1 MNHNEKP
8 DILSRIRS
16 MKLRKEFTVL
26 LAFFVMI
33 STSYVMIHPGEA
45 LNNSTARSFMFFNE
59 EEGMEETAAPT
70 EVPDINAMLDAD
82 RDSGVVEEVPA
93 EEVQSE
99 TETAEETYSSAP
111 TQTPAET
118 VVPTLEPTA
127 TPENTATAEA
137 EGTPASTAMTTAES
151 ESSSDPFS
159 TASAEPETTGTPEAT
174 ETPEAT
180 LTPEPSPSTTPETE
194 DEVLYPAIDFG
205 EITPLEEDG
214 TETEENLKV
223 VIKAPEGAFPEGT
236 TVKVVLVRDTEI
248 LDAIEKAAVDATE
261 DHVAVKQVQAVDITF
276 ADKDGNEVQPAKP
289 IAVSFKSEL
298 VKEAENT
305 TVVHVEQDENKEK
318 ITDTKTVDTIAKPE
332 DSDLV
337 DSIEDNEVV
346 IEADSF
352 SVYGIVG
359 TETITT
365 QFTTGDGSTYEVVV
379 SFDKEAGIP
388 ENAKLEVSEVT
399 EADTDYYEYVSR
411 TADAVDS
418 NITDLNYIK
427 LLDIKI
433 IDENGNKVALSAPVD
448 VQIRLLDTEETNYVQ
463 VVHFAESTKVEVI
476 DPSVDVNTVCFE
488 TSGFSIY
495 AIVDL
500 EEEDHVARVQY
511 TFQNSDGSSFE
522 FLDASGKPVDYQI
535 IKNGEALEQ
544 VDIPAID
551 ASNQTFRG
559 WFIYL
564 KDGENY
570 VATGEE
576 IDFGEAISIST
587 GADETTITAT
597 TVKIAN
603 EDNTSGDTGKYP
615 DYTVYLRPVYG
626 NVHYLTFYNSID
638 GAPVYSRIQVDH
650 GSTYDISQMEAV
662 PPDATVEYDEDGNPV
677 VTSLSYVFTGWSSA
691 AGSTLETSDDP
702 DSRTEISNTNV
713 TVNSDME
720 FYPVFRLSHWLSFY
734 SAPTGSGATYFP
746 PVYILNGQTTASAKP
761 TADPEWQGHEFV
773 GWFLTEDTDYLSDG
787 ETADDA
793 YQFNGTI
800 SSDTTLYAHWNAG
813 TANVTVV
820 YWREKVTDDKSVWE
834 DTTGTTKSYEY
845 YSQANYTAT
854 VGTEFAFS
862 EEIILD
868 LGRGY
873 TTNTIKSD
881 ASVRVQP
888 DGSSVLNVYIDRDLI
903 RYLFY
908 YGGTVGTNPGFDNEV
923 YTTYKEDEKGTML
936 VMTGLQGQTISM
948 YGYTFPNV
956 GDYEG
961 YVWMAIRTDGTTLMD
976 ITTSFGAATE
986 YDPYEYTSTIHE
998 KRFYVHAKSAN
1009 SHYER
1014 YLQNTDGETYE
1025 TEPQYTFW
1033 YTNCTAMN
1041 FSVPSNTA
1049 TFVTDHVR
1057 LFLDDVNGIRTY
1069 FKPVENTNGKG
1080 IPESTESE
1088 EEQWTK
1094 VTPPVRIPSYAWEY
1108 VLDDEGNICQDLN
1121 AVKEAAADELALY
1134 PNNVK
1139 FYQNSTGVYKIVYY
1153 GMEIYYRRNQ
1163 FTVKFIDTYDGT
1175 LVDELD
1181 SKQVY
1186 YEESLSTVKPGED
1199 ITLEPP
1205 TQEYK
1210 WDGKYYADVECTVE
1224 FDWTQTMP
1232 NKDVPVYIKW
1242 DPIYYWVKVDPDGGI
1257 LSDTESTWFWETKG
1271 SIIEEYTDVVR
1282 PYVENSDGAYYY
1294 HYDEFNEKD
1303 PDGTQP
1309 STRKAYYTTDEGEAT
1324 DTEIKYAVDGTAY
1337 SFVGWYEVDK
1347 ETGQLIGLY
1356 NFDAGITGNTYL
1368 KAVWRSVG
1376 VYTVKYSQDG
1386 VTAEGDPL
1394 LDDDEKRIST
1404 DGTAPED
1411 KNQYIDKSYTSVA
1424 GSISAPEGYVFTGWY
1439 YNGAMYNAGDVL
1451 LIQSEMANDKR
1462 EIWLYP
1468 VFVPIED
1475 IPVEVTQIT
1484 FHGNGYN
1491 SQTEMKT
1498 SGNVTVHTDNSEDP
1512 TIVIYPEIIN
1522 KTVSLEGS
1530 NGYFS
1535 RPGFVFK
1542 GWALSA
1548 EATTPWLIYDDSTSK
1563 YSLSTGSGPQVQV
1576 KAVAADNIGATEE
1589 DGNIVYA
1596 NDLYA
1601 IWEIK
1606 IVIRK
1611 VDISNTEKNLQD
1623 AVFNLYKVD
1632 DEGEDELL
1640 FEDIKSG
1647 ADGLLYYNNSS
1658 ELQLPLGTYHLVE
1671 TSAPA
1676 GYNIKTSPVNI
1687 TVSKSGIKYD
1697 ESTTLSSSG
1706 NGITY
1711 DEETGAYILLVTNS
1725 AGEELPMTGGSGTLP
1740 YTLGGIALI
1749 MASALMYGFKM
1760 RRRER
1765 RLN

>member
-1 MNHNEKP
+1 MN
-8 DILSRIRS
+8 
-16 MKLRKEFTVL
+16 
-26 LAFFVMI
+26 FVMKMVEQI
-33 STSYVMIHPGEA
+33 MELFRKTKQRKRAVSVIAALVLIVSTIAP
-45 LNNSTARSFMFFNE
+45 
-59 EEGMEETAAPT
+59 AAS
-70 EVPDINAMLDAD
+70 AFA
-82 RDSGVVEEVPA
+82 VEENTASTQAYSEEIA
-93 EEVQSE
+93 EEVEPEENDETVDNETGDDLLSADTEESEADIEEADIESEEAGQEESADAGETSDDTADMDDQAIEEAVDETSEDAAYSTTARASEAAAGETAQETAPVIEPARLVFEAENYTVYADFDESAGFPEGVELKVKEITREDDPEIYDQYYQKALEQVQDKYDENTGLSFAKFYDISFVHDGREIEPSGEVKVRIEYKKTVE
-99 TETAEETYSSAP
+99 TETTKAVEAIHFNKEDEEKAE
-111 TQTPAET
+111 
-118 VVPTLEPTA
+118 VID
-127 TPENTATAEA
+127 AEA
-137 EGTPASTAMTTAES
+137 EGT
-151 ESSSDPFS
+151 
-159 TASAEPETTGTPEAT
+159 
-174 ETPEAT
+174 
-180 LTPEPSPSTTPETE
+180 
-194 DEVLYPAIDFG
+194 
-205 EITPLEEDG
+205 
-214 TETEENLKV
+214 
-223 VIKAPEGAFPEGT
+223 
-236 TVKVVLVRDTEI
+236 
-248 LDAIEKAAVDATE
+248 EKAVEAVE
-261 DHVAVKQVQAVDITF
+261 F
-276 ADKDGNEVQPAKP
+276 E
-289 IAVSFKSEL
+289 
-298 VKEAENT
+298 
-305 TVVHVEQDENKEK
+305 
-318 ITDTKTVDTIAKPE
+318 
-332 DSDLV
+332 SDQ
-337 DSIEDNEVV
+337 
-346 IEADSF
+346 F

-433 IDENGNKVALSAPVD
+433 IDENGNKVALNAPVD

-522 FLDASGKPVDYQI
+522 FLDASGNKVDYQI

-638 GAPVYSRIQVDH
+638 GAPVYSRIQVDD

-677 VTSLSYVFTGWSSA
+677 VTSLSYVFTGWSST

-720 FYPVFRLSHWLSFY
+720 FYPVFRLSHWLNFY

-820 YWREKVTDDKSVWE
+820 YWRENVTDDKSVWE
-834 DTTGTTKSYEY
+834 DTTGKTKSYEY

-854 VGTEFAFS
+854 VGKEFAFS
-862 EEIILD
+862 EDIILD
-868 LGRGY
+868 LGRGF

-881 ASVRVQP
+881 ASVKVQP

-908 YGGTVGTNPGFDNEV
+908 YGGTVGTSPGFDNEV
-923 YTTYKEDEKGTML
+923 YTTYKEDCEGIML
-936 VMTGLQGQTISM
+936 VMTGLQGQALSM

-961 YVWMAIRTDGTTLMD
+961 YVWSVIWTNDKTLMS
-976 ITTSFGAATE
+976 ISTSFGAATE
-986 YDPYEYTSTIHE
+986 SDPYEYASTIHE
-998 KRFYVHAKSAN
+998 KRFYVTSKSAN
-1009 SHYER
+1009 GHFER
-1014 YLQNTDGETYE
+1014 YYQNTDGETYE
-1025 TEPQYTFW
+1025 TEPQSSFW
-1033 YTNCTAMN
+1033 YTDCAGMN

-1049 TFVTDHVR
+1049 KFVVDHVR
-1057 LFLDDVNGIRTY
+1057 LFLDDVNGNRTY
-1069 FKPVENTNGKG
+1069 FKPVENTDGKG

-1094 VTPPVRIPSYAWEY
+1094 VTPPILIPSTAYEY
-1108 VLDDEGNICQDLN
+1108 VLDDGGNICQDYD
-1121 AVKEAAADELALY
+1121 AVVAAAADELALY
-1134 PNNVK
+1134 PNNVMFFK
-1139 FYQNSTGVYKIVYY
+1139 DSTGVYKIVYY

-1175 LVDELD
+1175 LVDELG

-1210 WDGKYYADVECTVE
+1210 WDGKYYADEECTVE

-1232 NKDVPVYIKW
+1232 GKDVPVYIKW
-1242 DPIYYWVKVDPDGGI
+1242 NPIYYWVKVDPDGGI

-1324 DTEIKYAVDGTAY
+1324 DTETKYAVDGTAY

-1404 DGTAPED
+1404 NGTAPED

-1491 SQTEMKT
+1491 SQTEMET
-1498 SGNVTVHTDNSEDP
+1498 NGNVTVYKDNSEDP

-1530 NGYFS
+1530 NQYFS

-1548 EATTPWLIYDDSTSK
+1548 EATTPWLIYDDSTNK
-1563 YSLSTGSGPQVQV
+1563 YSLSTGSGPQV

-1611 VDISNTEKNLQD
+1611 VDISDTNKNLQD

-1687 TVSKSGIKYD
+1687 TVSKSGITYD

-1725 AGEELPMTGGSGTLP
+1725 AGEELPHTGGTGTLMTAKADKNSADIKFTNTYNP
-1740 YTLGGIALI
+1740 PEKHHKRGSSTGDSANGALW
-1749 MASALMYGFKM
+1749 ALMLLLAGGALAGTVWF
-1760 RRRER
+1760 RRRKKI
-1765 RLN
+1765 

>member
-1 MNHNEKP
+1 MN
-8 DILSRIRS
+8 
-16 MKLRKEFTVL
+16 
-26 LAFFVMI
+26 FVMKMVEQI
-33 STSYVMIHPGEA
+33 MELFRKTKQRKRVVSVIAALVLIVSTIAP
-45 LNNSTARSFMFFNE
+45 
-59 EEGMEETAAPT
+59 AAS
-70 EVPDINAMLDAD
+70 AFA
-82 RDSGVVEEVPA
+82 VEENTASTQAYSEEIA
-93 EEVQSE
+93 EEVEPEENDETVDNETGDDLLSVDTEESEADIENEEAGQEESADAGETSDDTADMDDQAIEEAADETSEDAAYSTTASASEAAAGETAQETAPVIEPARLVFEAENYTVYADFDESAGLPEGVELKVKEITREDDPEIYDQYYQKALEQVQDKYDENTGLSFAKFYDISFVHDGREIEPSGEVKVRIEYKKTVE
-99 TETAEETYSSAP
+99 TETTKAVEAIHFNKEDEEKAE
-111 TQTPAET
+111 
-118 VVPTLEPTA
+118 VID
-127 TPENTATAEA
+127 AEA
-137 EGTPASTAMTTAES
+137 EGT
-151 ESSSDPFS
+151 
-159 TASAEPETTGTPEAT
+159 
-174 ETPEAT
+174 
-180 LTPEPSPSTTPETE
+180 
-194 DEVLYPAIDFG
+194 
-205 EITPLEEDG
+205 
-214 TETEENLKV
+214 
-223 VIKAPEGAFPEGT
+223 
-236 TVKVVLVRDTEI
+236 
-248 LDAIEKAAVDATE
+248 EKAVEAVE
-261 DHVAVKQVQAVDITF
+261 F
-276 ADKDGNEVQPAKP
+276 E
-289 IAVSFKSEL
+289 
-298 VKEAENT
+298 
-305 TVVHVEQDENKEK
+305 
-318 ITDTKTVDTIAKPE
+318 
-332 DSDLV
+332 SDQ
-337 DSIEDNEVV
+337 
-346 IEADSF
+346 F

-433 IDENGNKVALSAPVD
+433 IDENGNKVALNAPVD

-511 TFQNSDGSSFE
+511 TFQNSDGSRFE
-522 FLDASGKPVDYQI
+522 FLDASGNKVDYQI

-603 EDNTSGDTGKYP
+603 ADNTSDDTGKYP

-638 GAPVYSRIQVDH
+638 GAPVYSRIQVDD

-677 VTSLSYVFTGWSSA
+677 VTSLSYVFTGWSST

-720 FYPVFRLSHWLSFY
+720 FYPVFRLSHWLNFY
-734 SAPTGSGATYFP
+734 SAPIGSGATYFP
-746 PVYILNGQTTASAKP
+746 SVYILNGQTTASAKP

-820 YWREKVTDDKSVWE
+820 YWRENVTDDKSVWKDE
-834 DTTGTTKSYEY
+834 TGETKSYEY

-854 VGTEFAFS
+854 VGKEFAFS

-888 DGSSVLNVYIDRDLI
+888 DGSSVLNVYIDRDLV

-908 YGGTVGTNPGFDNEV
+908 YGGTVGTSPGFDNEV
-923 YTTYKEDEKGTML
+923 YANKEDLEGTML
-936 VMTGLQGQTISM
+936 VMTGLQGQAISR

-976 ITTSFGAATE
+976 ISTSFGAETE

-998 KRFYVHAKSAN
+998 KRFYVHSKYAN
-1009 SHYER
+1009 SHFER
-1014 YLQNTDGETYE
+1014 YYQNTDGETYE
-1025 TEPQYTFW
+1025 TEPQSSYW
-1033 YTNCTAMN
+1033 YTDCAGMN

-1049 TFVTDHVR
+1049 KFVVDHVR
-1057 LFLDDVNGIRTY
+1057 LFLDDVNGNRTY
-1069 FKPVENTNGKG
+1069 FKPVENTDGKG

-1094 VTPPVRIPSYAWEY
+1094 VTLPARIPSRAWEY
-1108 VLDDEGNICQDLN
+1108 VRDDEGNICQDLN
-1121 AVKEAAADELALY
+1121 AVKAAAADELALY

-1175 LVDELD
+1175 LVDELG

-1232 NKDVPVYIKW
+1232 GKDVPVYIKW

-1324 DTEIKYAVDGTAY
+1324 DTETKYAVDGTAY

-1394 LDDDEKRIST
+1394 LDDDKSRIST
-1404 DGTAPED
+1404 NGTAPKDE
-1411 KNQYIDKSYTSVA
+1411 NQYIDKSYTSVA

-1451 LIQSEMANDKR
+1451 LIQSEMANDNR

-1491 SQTEMKT
+1491 SRTEMKT
-1498 SGNVTVHTDNSEDP
+1498 NGNVTVYKDNSEDP

-1530 NGYFS
+1530 NQYFS

-1548 EATTPWLIYDDSTSK
+1548 EATTPWLIYDDSTNK
-1563 YSLSTGSGPQVQV
+1563 YSLSTGSGAQV

-1589 DGNIVYA
+1589 DGIIVYA

-1611 VDISNTEKNLQD
+1611 VDISNTDKNLQD

-1687 TVSKSGIKYD
+1687 TVSKSGITYD

-1711 DEETGAYILLVTNS
+1711 DEETGVYILLVTNS
-1725 AGEELPMTGGSGTLP
+1725 AGEELPHTGGTGTLMTAKADKNSADIKFTNTYNP
-1740 YTLGGIALI
+1740 PEKHHKRGSSTGDSANGALW
-1749 MASALMYGFKM
+1749 ALMLLLAGGALAGTVWF
-1760 RRRER
+1760 RRRKKI
-1765 RLN
+1765 

>member
-1 MNHNEKP
+1 MEFLFKKIEQVLRLQKRWKTWQKIVAVLACFTVAVTTYALILPAITLNQETANEKGGIVLEETE
-8 DILSRIRS
+8 DISQEEAAS
-16 MKLRKEFTVL
+16 GNEMQTGAEQTENTEAGSPEATVDGSL
-26 LAFFVMI
+26 
-33 STSYVMIHPGEA
+33 
-45 LNNSTARSFMFFNE
+45 
-59 EEGMEETAAPT
+59 ETAADAGQNASEEAAVLTGIIYPESLNVRT
-70 EVPDINAMLDAD
+70 EKRKDAD
-82 RDSGVVEEVPA
+82 VLETILQGTSVTILEDQGDGWLFVSTPDGQSGYVKAAYVLLPGETVEEKKPAMTFEMVVDKDSPDAEISEAYINGTFAGPVKVHVEAPVGAFPAGTTMKVRPIA
-93 EEVQSE
+93 EEQIRE
-99 TETAEETYSSAP
+99 AID
-111 TQTPAET
+111 T
-118 VVPTLEPTA
+118 VVPE
-127 TPENTATAEA
+127 PENV
-137 EGTPASTAMTTAES
+137 SRVS
-151 ESSSDPFS
+151 
-159 TASAEPETTGTPEAT
+159 
-174 ETPEAT
+174 
-180 LTPEPSPSTTPETE
+180 
-194 DEVLYPAIDFG
+194 
-205 EITPLEEDG
+205 
-214 TETEENLKV
+214 
-223 VIKAPEGAFPEGT
+223 
-236 TVKVVLVRDTEI
+236 
-248 LDAIEKAAVDATE
+248 
-261 DHVAVKQVQAVDITF
+261 AVDITF
-276 ADKDGNEVQPAKP
+276 IDVCGDEIEPDTEIKVSLTSTDIPVEEKP
-289 IAVSFKSEL
+289 V
-298 VKEAENT
+298 
-305 TVVHVEQDENKEK
+305 VVHV
-318 ITDTKTVDTIAKPE
+318 
-332 DSDLV
+332 
-337 DSIEDNEVV
+337 DNEGQAEMVEAKTEGENVV
-346 IEADSF
+346 FESDKF
-352 SVYGIVG
+352 SVYVIVG

-433 IDENGNKVALSAPVD
+433 IDENGNKVALNAPVD

-522 FLDASGKPVDYQI
+522 FLDASGNKVDYQI

-564 KDGENY
+564 KDGDNY

-677 VTSLSYVFTGWSSA
+677 VTSLSYVFTGWSST

-720 FYPVFRLSHWLSFY
+720 FYPVFRLSHWLNFY

-746 PVYILNGQTTASAKP
+746 PVYILNGQTTDSAKP

-820 YWREKVTDDKSVWE
+820 YWREKVTDNKSVWE

-854 VGTEFAFS
+854 VGKEFAFS
-862 EEIILD
+862 EDIILD
-868 LGRGY
+868 LGRGF

-881 ASVRVQP
+881 ASVKVQP

-908 YGGTVGTNPGFDNEV
+908 YGGTVGTSPGFDNEV
-923 YTTYKEDEKGTML
+923 YTTYKEDCEGIML
-936 VMTGLQGQTISM
+936 VMTGLQGQDLSR
-948 YGYTFPNV
+948 YGYTWPCV

-961 YVWMAIRTDGTTLMD
+961 YVWTVIWTNDTIYMANINN
-976 ITTSFGAATE
+976 FNAKNE
-986 YDPYEYTSTIHE
+986 YDPYEYASTIHE
-998 KRFYVHAKSAN
+998 TRLYLYSKSGN
-1009 SHYER
+1009 SLRER
-1014 YLQNTDGETYE
+1014 YYQKTDGETYE
-1025 TEPQYTFW
+1025 TEPRTTYWSYNSSGMTI
-1033 YTNCTAMN
+1033 A
-1041 FSVPSNTA
+1041 VPSNKS
-1049 TFVTDHVR
+1049 TFEADRVR
-1057 LFLDDVNGIRTY
+1057 LFLDDVNGKRTY
-1069 FKPVENTNGKG
+1069 FKPIDPNNQNK

-1094 VTPPVRIPSYAWEY
+1094 ATPPTNIPSRAWEY
-1108 VLDDEGNICQDLN
+1108 VLDDEGKICQDYD
-1121 AVKEAAADELALY
+1121 AVVAAAADELALY

-1139 FYQNSTGVYKIVYY
+1139 FFKDSTGVQKRVYY
-1153 GMEIYYRRNQ
+1153 GMELYYRRNQ

-1175 LVDELD
+1175 LVDELG

-1210 WDGKYYADVECTVE
+1210 WDGKYYANEECTVE

-1232 NKDVPVYIKW
+1232 GNDVPVYIKW

-1324 DTEIKYAVDGTAY
+1324 DTETKYAVDGTAY

-1404 DGTAPED
+1404 NGTAPVDE
-1411 KNQYIDKSYTSVA
+1411 NRYIDKSYTSVA

-1491 SQTEMKT
+1491 SQTEMET
-1498 SGNVTVHTDNSEDP
+1498 NGNVTVYKDSSEDP

-1548 EATTPWLIYDDSTSK
+1548 EATTPWLIYDDSTNK
-1563 YSLSTGSGPQVQV
+1563 YSLSTDPGAQV

-1611 VDISNTEKNLQD
+1611 VDISDTKINLQD

-1687 TVSKSGIKYD
+1687 TVSKSGITYD

-1711 DEETGAYILLVTNS
+1711 DEETGAYKLLVTNS

-1740 YTLGGIALI
+1740 YTLGGIAMIL
-1749 MASALMYGFKM
+1749 ASAAMYGFRM
-1760 RRRER
+1760 RRKRKEV
-1765 RLN
+1765 N

>member
-1 MNHNEKP
+1 MRRCHKL
-8 DILSRIRS
+8 IS
-16 MKLRKEFTVL
+16 MIVMMAMLATMTPYQALAAEPPSDAAAQEIQTVD
-26 LAFFVMI
+26 
-33 STSYVMIHPGEA
+33 
-45 LNNSTARSFMFFNE
+45 E
-59 EEGMEETAAPT
+59 EEGQEQEQDTQETIPEDKKESDEGQEDLEEGGEAAPSEDPSEVTSGSDAVDNSSTEAVAEDAAYSTTARASEAAAGETAQETAPVIEPARLVFEAENYT
-70 EVPDINAMLDAD
+70 VYADFDESAGFPEGVELKVKEITREDDPEIYDQYYQKALEQVQDKYDENTGLSFAKFYDISFVHDGREIEPSGEVKVRIEYKKT
-82 RDSGVVEEVPA
+82 V
-93 EEVQSE
+93 E
-99 TETAEETYSSAP
+99 TETTKAVEAIHFNKEDEEKAE
-111 TQTPAET
+111 
-118 VVPTLEPTA
+118 VID
-127 TPENTATAEA
+127 AEA
-137 EGTPASTAMTTAES
+137 EGT
-151 ESSSDPFS
+151 
-159 TASAEPETTGTPEAT
+159 
-174 ETPEAT
+174 
-180 LTPEPSPSTTPETE
+180 
-194 DEVLYPAIDFG
+194 
-205 EITPLEEDG
+205 
-214 TETEENLKV
+214 
-223 VIKAPEGAFPEGT
+223 
-236 TVKVVLVRDTEI
+236 
-248 LDAIEKAAVDATE
+248 EKAVEAVE
-261 DHVAVKQVQAVDITF
+261 F
-276 ADKDGNEVQPAKP
+276 E
-289 IAVSFKSEL
+289 
-298 VKEAENT
+298 
-305 TVVHVEQDENKEK
+305 
-318 ITDTKTVDTIAKPE
+318 
-332 DSDLV
+332 SDQ
-337 DSIEDNEVV
+337 
-346 IEADSF
+346 F

-433 IDENGNKVALSAPVD
+433 IDENGNKVALNAPVD

-511 TFQNSDGSSFE
+511 TFQNSDGSRFE
-522 FLDASGKPVDYQI
+522 FLDASGNKVDYQI

-603 EDNTSGDTGKYP
+603 ADNTSDDTGKYP

-638 GAPVYSRIQVDH
+638 GAPVYSRIQVDD

-677 VTSLSYVFTGWSSA
+677 VTSLSYVFTGWSST

-720 FYPVFRLSHWLSFY
+720 FYPVFRLSHWLNFY

-746 PVYILNGQTTASAKP
+746 SVYILNGQTTASAKP

-820 YWREKVTDDKSVWE
+820 YWRENVTDDKSVWE
-834 DTTGTTKSYEY
+834 DTTGKTKSYEY

-862 EEIILD
+862 ENIILD

-881 ASVRVQP
+881 ASVEVQP

-908 YGGTVGTNPGFDNEV
+908 YGGTVGTNPGFGNEV
-923 YTTYKEDEKGTML
+923 YTTYKEDCEGTML
-936 VMTGLQGQTISM
+936 VMTGLQGQAISM

-976 ITTSFGAATE
+976 IATSFSAVNE

-998 KRFYVHAKSAN
+998 RRFYVHSKSAN

-1014 YLQNTDGETYE
+1014 YRQNTDGETYE
-1025 TEPQYTFW
+1025 TEPQSSYW
-1033 YTNCTAMN
+1033 YTDCAAMN

-1049 TFVTDHVR
+1049 KFVVDHVR
-1057 LFLDDVNGIRTY
+1057 LFLDDVNGNRTY
-1069 FKPVENTNGKG
+1069 FKPVEDTNGKG

-1094 VTPPVRIPSYAWEY
+1094 VTLPARIPSRAWEY
-1108 VLDDEGNICQDLN
+1108 VRDDEGNICQDLN
-1121 AVKEAAADELALY
+1121 AVKAAAADELALY

-1175 LVDELD
+1175 LVDELG

-1210 WDGKYYADVECTVE
+1210 WDGKYYADEECTVE

-1232 NKDVPVYIKW
+1232 GKDVPVYIKW

-1324 DTEIKYAVDGTAY
+1324 DTETKYAVDGTAY

-1404 DGTAPED
+1404 NGTAPVD

-1451 LIQSEMANDKR
+1451 LIQSEMANDNR

-1484 FHGNGYN
+1484 FHGNGNN
-1491 SQTEMKT
+1491 SQIKMKPN
-1498 SGNVTVHTDNSEDP
+1498 GNNVTVHTDNEDP

-1530 NGYFS
+1530 NQYFS

-1548 EATTPWLIYDDSTSK
+1548 EATTPWLIYDDSTNK
-1563 YSLSTGSGPQVQV
+1563 YSLSTGSGAQV

-1611 VDISNTEKNLQD
+1611 VDISDKNKNLQD

-1647 ADGLLYYNNSS
+1647 EDGLLYYNNSS

-1687 TVSKSGIKYD
+1687 TVSKSGITYD

-1725 AGEELPMTGGSGTLP
+1725 AGEELPHTGGTGTLMTAKADKNSADIKFTNTYNP
-1740 YTLGGIALI
+1740 PEKHHKRGSSTGDSANGALW
-1749 MASALMYGFKM
+1749 ALMLLLAGGALAGTVWF
-1760 RRRER
+1760 RRRKKI
-1765 RLN
+1765 

>member
-1 MNHNEKP
+1 MRRCRKL
-8 DILSRIRS
+8 IS
-16 MKLRKEFTVL
+16 MIVMMAMLATMTPYQALAAEPPSDAAAQEIQTVD
-26 LAFFVMI
+26 
-33 STSYVMIHPGEA
+33 
-45 LNNSTARSFMFFNE
+45 E
-59 EEGMEETAAPT
+59 EEGQEQEQDTQETIPEDKKESDEGQEDLEEGGEAAPSEDPSEVTSGSDAVDNSSTEAVAEDAAYSTTARASEAAAGETAQETAPVIEPARLVFEAENYT
-70 EVPDINAMLDAD
+70 VYADFDESAGFPEGVELKVKEITREDDPEIYDQYYQKALEQVQDKYDENTGLSFAKFYDISFVHDGREIEPSGEVKVRIEYKKT
-82 RDSGVVEEVPA
+82 V
-93 EEVQSE
+93 E
-99 TETAEETYSSAP
+99 TETTKAVEAIHFNKEDEEKAE
-111 TQTPAET
+111 
-118 VVPTLEPTA
+118 VID
-127 TPENTATAEA
+127 AEA
-137 EGTPASTAMTTAES
+137 EGT
-151 ESSSDPFS
+151 
-159 TASAEPETTGTPEAT
+159 
-174 ETPEAT
+174 
-180 LTPEPSPSTTPETE
+180 
-194 DEVLYPAIDFG
+194 
-205 EITPLEEDG
+205 
-214 TETEENLKV
+214 
-223 VIKAPEGAFPEGT
+223 
-236 TVKVVLVRDTEI
+236 
-248 LDAIEKAAVDATE
+248 EKAVEAVE
-261 DHVAVKQVQAVDITF
+261 F
-276 ADKDGNEVQPAKP
+276 E
-289 IAVSFKSEL
+289 
-298 VKEAENT
+298 
-305 TVVHVEQDENKEK
+305 
-318 ITDTKTVDTIAKPE
+318 
-332 DSDLV
+332 SDQ
-337 DSIEDNEVV
+337 
-346 IEADSF
+346 F

-433 IDENGNKVALSAPVD
+433 IDENGNKVALNAPVD

-511 TFQNSDGSSFE
+511 TFQNSDGSRFE
-522 FLDASGKPVDYQI
+522 FLDASGNKVDYQI

-603 EDNTSGDTGKYP
+603 ADNTSDDTGKYP

-638 GAPVYSRIQVDH
+638 GAPVYSRIQVDD

-677 VTSLSYVFTGWSSA
+677 VTSLSYVFTGWSST

-720 FYPVFRLSHWLSFY
+720 FYPVFRLSHWLNFY
-734 SAPTGSGATYFP
+734 SAPIGSGATYFP
-746 PVYILNGQTTASAKP
+746 SVYILNGQTTASAKP

-820 YWREKVTDDKSVWE
+820 YWRENVTDDKSVWE
-834 DTTGTTKSYEY
+834 DTTGKTKSYEY

-862 EEIILD
+862 KDIILD
-868 LGRGY
+868 LGRGF

-881 ASVRVQP
+881 ASVKVQP

-923 YTTYKEDEKGTML
+923 YANKEDLEGTML

-976 ITTSFGAATE
+976 ISTSFGAATE
-986 YDPYEYTSTIHE
+986 SDPYEYASTIHE
-998 KRFYVHAKSAN
+998 KRFYVTSKSAN
-1009 SHYER
+1009 GHFER
-1014 YLQNTDGETYE
+1014 YYQNTDGETYE
-1025 TEPQYTFW
+1025 TEPRSEFW
-1033 YTNCTAMN
+1033 YDYCGSMN
-1041 FSVPSNTA
+1041 FSVSSNKK
-1049 TFVTDHVR
+1049 TFEADHVR

-1069 FKPVENTNGKG
+1069 FKPVDPNDQNK

-1094 VTPPVRIPSYAWEY
+1094 VTPPAVIPTTAREY
-1108 VLDDEGNICQDLN
+1108 VLDDEGNICQDYN
-1121 AVKEAAADELALY
+1121 AVVAAAADELALY
-1134 PNNVK
+1134 PNNVM
-1139 FYQNSTGVYKIVYY
+1139 FYKDKTGVYKRVFY

-1175 LVDELD
+1175 LVDELG

-1210 WDGKYYADVECTVE
+1210 WDGKYYADKECTAE

-1232 NKDVPVYIKW
+1232 GKDVPVYIKW
-1242 DPIYYWVKVDPDGGI
+1242 NPIYYWVKVDPDGGI

-1324 DTEIKYAVDGTAY
+1324 DTETKYAVDGTAY

-1404 DGTAPED
+1404 NGTAPVD

-1451 LIQSEMANDKR
+1451 LIQSEMANDNR

-1491 SQTEMKT
+1491 SQTEMET
-1498 SGNVTVHTDNSEDP
+1498 NGNVTVHTDNSEDP

-1530 NGYFS
+1530 NQYFS

-1548 EATTPWLIYDDSTSK
+1548 EATTPWLIYDDSTNK
-1563 YSLSTGSGPQVQV
+1563 YSLSTGSGAQV

-1589 DGNIVYA
+1589 DGIIVYA

-1611 VDISNTEKNLQD
+1611 VDISNTDKNLQD

-1687 TVSKSGIKYD
+1687 TVSKSGITYD

-1725 AGEELPMTGGSGTLP
+1725 AGEELPHTGGTGTLMTAKADKNSADIKFTNTYNP
-1740 YTLGGIALI
+1740 PEKHHKRGSSTGDSANGALW
-1749 MASALMYGFKM
+1749 ALMLLLAGGALAGTVWF
-1760 RRRER
+1760 RRRKKI
-1765 RLN
+1765 

>member
-1 MNHNEKP
+1 MN
-8 DILSRIRS
+8 
-16 MKLRKEFTVL
+16 
-26 LAFFVMI
+26 FVMKMVEQI
-33 STSYVMIHPGEA
+33 MELFRKTKQRKRAVSVIAALVLIVSTIAP
-45 LNNSTARSFMFFNE
+45 
-59 EEGMEETAAPT
+59 AAS
-70 EVPDINAMLDAD
+70 AFA
-82 RDSGVVEEVPA
+82 VEENTASTQAYSEEIA
-93 EEVQSE
+93 EEVEPEENDETVDNETGDDLLSVDTEESEADIEEADIESEEAGQEESADAGETSDDTADMDDQAIEEAVDETSEDAAYSTTARASEAAAGETAQETAPVIEPARLVFEAENYTVYADFDESAGFPEGVELKVKEITREDDPEIYDQYYQKALEQVQDKYDENTGLSFAKFYDISFVHDGREIEPSGEVKVRIEYKKTVE
-99 TETAEETYSSAP
+99 TETTKAVEAIHFNKEDEEKAE
-111 TQTPAET
+111 
-118 VVPTLEPTA
+118 VID
-127 TPENTATAEA
+127 AEA
-137 EGTPASTAMTTAES
+137 EGT
-151 ESSSDPFS
+151 
-159 TASAEPETTGTPEAT
+159 
-174 ETPEAT
+174 
-180 LTPEPSPSTTPETE
+180 
-194 DEVLYPAIDFG
+194 
-205 EITPLEEDG
+205 
-214 TETEENLKV
+214 
-223 VIKAPEGAFPEGT
+223 
-236 TVKVVLVRDTEI
+236 
-248 LDAIEKAAVDATE
+248 EKAVEAVE
-261 DHVAVKQVQAVDITF
+261 F
-276 ADKDGNEVQPAKP
+276 E
-289 IAVSFKSEL
+289 
-298 VKEAENT
+298 
-305 TVVHVEQDENKEK
+305 
-318 ITDTKTVDTIAKPE
+318 
-332 DSDLV
+332 SDQ
-337 DSIEDNEVV
+337 
-346 IEADSF
+346 F

-433 IDENGNKVALSAPVD
+433 IDENGNKVALNAPVD

-511 TFQNSDGSSFE
+511 TFQNSDGSRFE
-522 FLDASGKPVDYQI
+522 FLDASGNKVDYQI

-638 GAPVYSRIQVDH
+638 GAPVYSRIQVDD

-677 VTSLSYVFTGWSSA
+677 VTSLSYVFTGWSST

-720 FYPVFRLSHWLSFY
+720 FYPVFRLSHWLNFY

-746 PVYILNGQTTASAKP
+746 SVYILNGQTTASAKP

-854 VGTEFAFS
+854 VGKEFAFS
-862 EEIILD
+862 EDIILD

-923 YTTYKEDEKGTML
+923 YTKYKEDCEGTML

-976 ITTSFGAATE
+976 IATSFGATTE

-998 KRFYVHAKSAN
+998 QRFYVHSKSAN

-1014 YLQNTDGETYE
+1014 YRQNTDGETYE

-1049 TFVTDHVR
+1049 KFVVDHVR
-1057 LFLDDVNGIRTY
+1057 LFLDDVNGNRTY

-1094 VTPPVRIPSYAWEY
+1094 VTPPARIPSYAWEY
-1108 VLDDEGNICQDLN
+1108 VRDDEGNICQDLN
-1121 AVKEAAADELALY
+1121 AVKAAAADELALY

-1175 LVDELD
+1175 LVDELG

-1232 NKDVPVYIKW
+1232 GNDVPVYIKW

-1324 DTEIKYAVDGTAY
+1324 DTETKYAVDGTAY

-1394 LDDDEKRIST
+1394 LDDDENRIST
-1404 DGTAPED
+1404 NGTAPED

-1451 LIQSEMANDKR
+1451 LIQSEMANDNR

-1491 SQTEMKT
+1491 SQTEMET
-1498 SGNVTVHTDNSEDP
+1498 NGNVTVHTDNSEDP

-1530 NGYFS
+1530 NQYFS

-1548 EATTPWLIYDDSTSK
+1548 EATTPWLIYDDSTDK
-1563 YSLSTGSGPQVQV
+1563 YSLSTGSGAQV

-1589 DGNIVYA
+1589 DGIIVYA

-1611 VDISNTEKNLQD
+1611 VDISNTDKNLQD

-1687 TVSKSGIKYD
+1687 TVSKSGITYD

-1725 AGEELPMTGGSGTLP
+1725 AGEELPHTGGTGTLMTAKADKNSADIKFTNTYNP
-1740 YTLGGIALI
+1740 PEKHHKRGSSTGDSANGALW
-1749 MASALMYGFKM
+1749 ALMLLLAGGALAGTVWF
-1760 RRRER
+1760 RRRKKI
-1765 RLN
+1765 

>member
-1 MNHNEKP
+1 MN
-8 DILSRIRS
+8 
-16 MKLRKEFTVL
+16 
-26 LAFFVMI
+26 FVMKMVEQI
-33 STSYVMIHPGEA
+33 MELFRKTKQRKRAVSVIAALVLIVSTIAP
-45 LNNSTARSFMFFNE
+45 
-59 EEGMEETAAPT
+59 AAS
-70 EVPDINAMLDAD
+70 AFA
-82 RDSGVVEEVPA
+82 VEENTASTQAYSEEIA
-93 EEVQSE
+93 EEVEPEENDETVDNETGDDLLSVDTEESEADIESEEAGQEESADAGETSDDTADMDDQAIEEAVDETSEDAAYSTTARASEAAAGETAQETAPVIEPARLVFEAENYTVYADFDESAGFPEGVELKVKEITREDDPEIYDQYYQKALEQVQDKYDENTGLSFAKFYDISFVHDGREIEPSGEVKVRIEYKKTVE
-99 TETAEETYSSAP
+99 TETTKAVEAIHFNKEDEEKAE
-111 TQTPAET
+111 
-118 VVPTLEPTA
+118 VID
-127 TPENTATAEA
+127 AEA
-137 EGTPASTAMTTAES
+137 EGT
-151 ESSSDPFS
+151 
-159 TASAEPETTGTPEAT
+159 
-174 ETPEAT
+174 
-180 LTPEPSPSTTPETE
+180 
-194 DEVLYPAIDFG
+194 
-205 EITPLEEDG
+205 
-214 TETEENLKV
+214 
-223 VIKAPEGAFPEGT
+223 
-236 TVKVVLVRDTEI
+236 
-248 LDAIEKAAVDATE
+248 EKAVEAVE
-261 DHVAVKQVQAVDITF
+261 F
-276 ADKDGNEVQPAKP
+276 E
-289 IAVSFKSEL
+289 
-298 VKEAENT
+298 
-305 TVVHVEQDENKEK
+305 
-318 ITDTKTVDTIAKPE
+318 
-332 DSDLV
+332 SDQ
-337 DSIEDNEVV
+337 
-346 IEADSF
+346 F

-433 IDENGNKVALSAPVD
+433 IDENGNKVALNAPVD

-522 FLDASGKPVDYQI
+522 FLDASGNKVDYQI

-564 KDGENY
+564 KDGDNY

-677 VTSLSYVFTGWSSA
+677 VTSLSYVFTGWSST

-720 FYPVFRLSHWLSFY
+720 FYPVFRLSHWLNFY

-746 PVYILNGQTTASAKP
+746 SVYILNGQTTASAKP

-820 YWREKVTDDKSVWE
+820 YWRENATDDKSVWE
-834 DTTGTTKSYEY
+834 DTTGKTKSYEY

-862 EEIILD
+862 KDIILD

-881 ASVRVQP
+881 ASVKVQP

-908 YGGTVGTNPGFDNEV
+908 YGGTVDTSPGFDNEV
-923 YTTYKEDEKGTML
+923 YTTYKEDCEGIML
-936 VMTGLQGQTISM
+936 VMTGLQGQDLSM

-961 YVWMAIRTDGTTLMD
+961 YVWSIIWTNNNTLMS
-976 ITTSFGAATE
+976 ISTSFGAATE
-986 YDPYEYTSTIHE
+986 SDPYEYASTIHE
-998 KRFYVHAKSAN
+998 KRFYVTSKSAN
-1009 SHYER
+1009 GHFER
-1014 YLQNTDGETYE
+1014 YYQNTDGETYE
-1025 TEPQYTFW
+1025 TEPRSEFW
-1033 YTNCTAMN
+1033 YDYCGSMN
-1041 FSVPSNTA
+1041 FSVSSNKK
-1049 TFVTDHVR
+1049 TFEADHVR

-1069 FKPVENTNGKG
+1069 FKPVDPNDQNK

-1094 VTPPVRIPSYAWEY
+1094 VTPPAVIPTTAREY
-1108 VLDDEGNICQDLN
+1108 VLDDEGNICQDYN
-1121 AVKEAAADELALY
+1121 AVVAAAADELALY
-1134 PNNVK
+1134 PNNVM
-1139 FYQNSTGVYKIVYY
+1139 FYKDKTGVYKRVFY

-1175 LVDELD
+1175 LVDELG

-1186 YEESLSTVKPGED
+1186 YEESLSTVKPGEG

-1210 WDGKYYADVECTVE
+1210 WDGKYYADKECTAE

-1232 NKDVPVYIKW
+1232 GKDVPVYIKW
-1242 DPIYYWVKVDPDGGI
+1242 NPIYYWVKVDPDGGI

-1324 DTEIKYAVDGTAY
+1324 DTETKYAVDGTAY

-1411 KNQYIDKSYTSVA
+1411 KNRYIDKSYTSVA

-1451 LIQSEMANDKR
+1451 LIQSEMANDNR

-1491 SQTEMKT
+1491 SQTEMET
-1498 SGNVTVHTDNSEDP
+1498 NGNVTVHTDNSEDP

-1530 NGYFS
+1530 NQYFS

-1548 EATTPWLIYDDSTSK
+1548 EATTPWLIYDDSTNK
-1563 YSLSTGSGPQVQV
+1563 YSLSTGSGAQV

-1611 VDISNTEKNLQD
+1611 VDISNTDKNLQD

-1687 TVSKSGIKYD
+1687 TVSKSGITYD

-1725 AGEELPMTGGSGTLP
+1725 AGEELPHTGGTGTLP
-1740 YTLGGIALI
+1740 YTLGGIAMIL
-1749 MASALMYGFKM
+1749 ASAAMYGFRM
-1760 RRRER
+1760 RRKRKEV
-1765 RLN
+1765 N

>member
-1 MNHNEKP
+1 MN
-8 DILSRIRS
+8 
-16 MKLRKEFTVL
+16 
-26 LAFFVMI
+26 FVMKMVEQI
-33 STSYVMIHPGEA
+33 MELFRKTKQRKRVVSVIAALVLIVSTIAP
-45 LNNSTARSFMFFNE
+45 
-59 EEGMEETAAPT
+59 AAS
-70 EVPDINAMLDAD
+70 AFA
-82 RDSGVVEEVPA
+82 VEENTASTQAYSEEIA
-93 EEVQSE
+93 EEVEPEENDETVDNETGDDLLSVDTEKSEADIEEADIESEEAGQEESADAGETSDDTADMDDQAIEEAVDETSEDAAYSTTARASEAAAGETAQETAPVIEPARLVFEAENYTVYADFDESAGFPEGVELKVKEITREDDPEIYDQYYQKALEQVQDKYDENTGLSFAKFYDISFVHDGREIEPSGEVKVRIEYKKTVE
-99 TETAEETYSSAP
+99 TETTKAVEAIHFNKEDEEKAE
-111 TQTPAET
+111 
-118 VVPTLEPTA
+118 VID
-127 TPENTATAEA
+127 AEA
-137 EGTPASTAMTTAES
+137 EGT
-151 ESSSDPFS
+151 
-159 TASAEPETTGTPEAT
+159 
-174 ETPEAT
+174 
-180 LTPEPSPSTTPETE
+180 
-194 DEVLYPAIDFG
+194 
-205 EITPLEEDG
+205 
-214 TETEENLKV
+214 
-223 VIKAPEGAFPEGT
+223 
-236 TVKVVLVRDTEI
+236 
-248 LDAIEKAAVDATE
+248 EKAVEAVE
-261 DHVAVKQVQAVDITF
+261 F
-276 ADKDGNEVQPAKP
+276 E
-289 IAVSFKSEL
+289 
-298 VKEAENT
+298 
-305 TVVHVEQDENKEK
+305 
-318 ITDTKTVDTIAKPE
+318 
-332 DSDLV
+332 SDQ
-337 DSIEDNEVV
+337 
-346 IEADSF
+346 F

-433 IDENGNKVALSAPVD
+433 IDENGNKVALNAPVD

-511 TFQNSDGSSFE
+511 TFQNSDGSRFE
-522 FLDASGKPVDYQI
+522 FLDASGNKVDYQI

-564 KDGENY
+564 KDGDNY

-638 GAPVYSRIQVDH
+638 GAPVYSRIQVDD

-677 VTSLSYVFTGWSSA
+677 VTSLSYVFTGWSST

-720 FYPVFRLSHWLSFY
+720 FYPVFRLSHWLNFY

-746 PVYILNGQTTASAKP
+746 SVYILNGQTTASAKP

-854 VGTEFAFS
+854 VGKEFAFS
-862 EEIILD
+862 EDIILD

-908 YGGTVGTNPGFDNEV
+908 YGGTIDTNPGFNNEV
-923 YTTYKEDEKGTML
+923 YANKEDLEGTML

-976 ITTSFGAATE
+976 ISTSFGAETE

-998 KRFYVHAKSAN
+998 KRFYVHSKSAN

-1014 YLQNTDGETYE
+1014 YRQNTDGETYE
-1025 TEPQYTFW
+1025 TEPQSTFW

-1049 TFVTDHVR
+1049 KFVVDHVR
-1057 LFLDDVNGIRTY
+1057 LFLDDVNGNRTY

-1094 VTPPVRIPSYAWEY
+1094 VTLPARIPSYAWEY

-1175 LVDELD
+1175 LVDELG

-1232 NKDVPVYIKW
+1232 GKDVPVYIKW
-1242 DPIYYWVKVDPDGGI
+1242 NPIYYWVKVDPDGGI

-1324 DTEIKYAVDGTAY
+1324 DTETKYAVDGTAY

-1394 LDDDEKRIST
+1394 LDDEKSRIST
-1404 DGTAPED
+1404 NGTAPKDE
-1411 KNQYIDKSYTSVA
+1411 NQYIDKSYTSVA

-1484 FHGNGYN
+1484 FHGNGHN
-1491 SQTEMKT
+1491 SHTEMET
-1498 SGNVTVHTDNSEDP
+1498 SGNVTVHTDNEDP

-1530 NGYFS
+1530 NQYFS

-1548 EATTPWLIYDDSTSK
+1548 EATTPWLIYDDSTNK
-1563 YSLSTGSGPQVQV
+1563 YSLSTGSGAQV

-1589 DGNIVYA
+1589 DGIIVYA

-1611 VDISNTEKNLQD
+1611 VDISDTNKNLQD

-1687 TVSKSGIKYD
+1687 TVSKSGITYD

-1725 AGEELPMTGGSGTLP
+1725 AGEELPHTGGTGTLMTEKADKNSADIKFTNTYNP
-1740 YTLGGIALI
+1740 PEKHHKRGSSTGDSANGALW
-1749 MASALMYGFKM
+1749 ALMLLLAGGALAGTVWF
-1760 RRRER
+1760 RRRKKI
-1765 RLN
+1765 

>member
-1 MNHNEKP
+1 MN
-8 DILSRIRS
+8 
-16 MKLRKEFTVL
+16 
-26 LAFFVMI
+26 FVMKMVEQI
-33 STSYVMIHPGEA
+33 MELFRKTKQRKRAVSVITALVLIVSTIAP
-45 LNNSTARSFMFFNE
+45 
-59 EEGMEETAAPT
+59 AAS
-70 EVPDINAMLDAD
+70 AFA
-82 RDSGVVEEVPA
+82 VEENTASTQAYSEEIA
-93 EEVQSE
+93 EEVEPEENDETVDNETGDDLLSVDTEESEADIESEEAGQEESADAGETSDDTADMDDQAIEEAVDETSEDAAYSTTARASEAAAGETAQETAPVIEPARLVFEAENYTVYADFDESAGFPEGVELKVKEITREDDPEIYDQYYQKALEQVQDKYDENTGLSFAKFYDISFVHDGREIEPSGEVKVRIEYKKTVE
-99 TETAEETYSSAP
+99 TETTKAVEAIHFNKEDEEKAE
-111 TQTPAET
+111 
-118 VVPTLEPTA
+118 VID
-127 TPENTATAEA
+127 AEA
-137 EGTPASTAMTTAES
+137 EGT
-151 ESSSDPFS
+151 
-159 TASAEPETTGTPEAT
+159 
-174 ETPEAT
+174 
-180 LTPEPSPSTTPETE
+180 
-194 DEVLYPAIDFG
+194 
-205 EITPLEEDG
+205 
-214 TETEENLKV
+214 
-223 VIKAPEGAFPEGT
+223 
-236 TVKVVLVRDTEI
+236 
-248 LDAIEKAAVDATE
+248 EKAVEAVE
-261 DHVAVKQVQAVDITF
+261 F
-276 ADKDGNEVQPAKP
+276 E
-289 IAVSFKSEL
+289 
-298 VKEAENT
+298 
-305 TVVHVEQDENKEK
+305 
-318 ITDTKTVDTIAKPE
+318 
-332 DSDLV
+332 SDQ
-337 DSIEDNEVV
+337 
-346 IEADSF
+346 F

-433 IDENGNKVALSAPVD
+433 IDENGNKVALNAPVD

-511 TFQNSDGSSFE
+511 TFQNSDGSRFE
-522 FLDASGKPVDYQI
+522 FLDASGNKVDYQI

-544 VDIPAID
+544 VDIPDID

-597 TVKIAN
+597 TVKIAK
-603 EDNTSGDTGKYP
+603 EDNTSGDTGKDP

-677 VTSLSYVFTGWSSA
+677 VTSLSYVFTGWSST
-691 AGSTLETSDDP
+691 AGSTLETSDNP

-713 TVNSDME
+713 TVNRDME
-720 FYPVFRLSHWLSFY
+720 FYPVFRLSHWLNFY

-746 PVYILNGQTTASAKP
+746 SVYILNGQTTASAKP

-820 YWREKVTDDKSVWE
+820 YWRENVTDDKSVWE
-834 DTTGTTKSYEY
+834 DTTGKTKSYEY

-862 EEIILD
+862 ENIILD

-881 ASVRVQP
+881 ASVEVQP

-908 YGGTVGTNPGFDNEV
+908 YGGTVGTNPGFGNEV
-923 YTTYKEDEKGTML
+923 YTTYKEDCEGTML
-936 VMTGLQGQTISM
+936 VMTGLQGQAISM

-976 ITTSFGAATE
+976 IATSFGAENE

-998 KRFYVHAKSAN
+998 KRFYVHSKYAN
-1009 SHYER
+1009 SHFER
-1014 YLQNTDGETYE
+1014 YYQNTDGETYE
-1025 TEPQYTFW
+1025 TEPQSSFW
-1033 YTNCTAMN
+1033 YTDCAGMN

-1049 TFVTDHVR
+1049 KFVVDHVR
-1057 LFLDDVNGIRTY
+1057 LFLDDVNGNRTY
-1069 FKPVENTNGKG
+1069 FKPVEDTNGKG

-1094 VTPPVRIPSYAWEY
+1094 VTLPARIPSRAWEY
-1108 VLDDEGNICQDLN
+1108 VRDDEGNICQDLN
-1121 AVKEAAADELALY
+1121 AVKAAAADELALY

-1175 LVDELD
+1175 LVDELG

-1232 NKDVPVYIKW
+1232 GKDVPVYIKW

-1257 LSDTESTWFWETKG
+1257 LSDMESTWFWETKG

-1324 DTEIKYAVDGTAY
+1324 DTETKYAVDGTAY

-1404 DGTAPED
+1404 NGTAPED

-1451 LIQSEMANDKR
+1451 LIQSEMANDNR

-1491 SQTEMKT
+1491 SQTEMET
-1498 SGNVTVHTDNSEDP
+1498 NGNVTVNKDNSEDP

-1530 NGYFS
+1530 NQYFS

-1548 EATTPWLIYDDSTSK
+1548 EATTPWLIYDDSTNK
-1563 YSLSTGSGPQVQV
+1563 YSLSTGSGAQV

-1611 VDISNTEKNLQD
+1611 VDISNTDKNLQD

-1687 TVSKSGIKYD
+1687 TVSKSGITYD

-1725 AGEELPMTGGSGTLP
+1725 AGEELPHTGGTGTLP
-1740 YTLGGIALI
+1740 YTLGGIAMIL
-1749 MASALMYGFKM
+1749 ASAAMYGFRM
-1760 RRRER
+1760 RRKRKEV
-1765 RLN
+1765 N

>member
-1 MNHNEKP
+1 
-8 DILSRIRS
+8 
-16 MKLRKEFTVL
+16 
-26 LAFFVMI
+26 
-33 STSYVMIHPGEA
+33 
-45 LNNSTARSFMFFNE
+45 
-59 EEGMEETAAPT
+59 
-70 EVPDINAMLDAD
+70 
-82 RDSGVVEEVPA
+82 
-93 EEVQSE
+93 
-99 TETAEETYSSAP
+99 
-111 TQTPAET
+111 
-118 VVPTLEPTA
+118 
-127 TPENTATAEA
+127 
-137 EGTPASTAMTTAES
+137 
-151 ESSSDPFS
+151 
-159 TASAEPETTGTPEAT
+159 
-174 ETPEAT
+174 
-180 LTPEPSPSTTPETE
+180 
-194 DEVLYPAIDFG
+194 
-205 EITPLEEDG
+205 
-214 TETEENLKV
+214 
-223 VIKAPEGAFPEGT
+223 
-236 TVKVVLVRDTEI
+236 
-248 LDAIEKAAVDATE
+248 
-261 DHVAVKQVQAVDITF
+261 
-276 ADKDGNEVQPAKP
+276 
-289 IAVSFKSEL
+289 
-298 VKEAENT
+298 
-305 TVVHVEQDENKEK
+305 
-318 ITDTKTVDTIAKPE
+318 
-332 DSDLV
+332 
-337 DSIEDNEVV
+337 
-346 IEADSF
+346 
-352 SVYGIVG
+352 
-359 TETITT
+359 
-365 QFTTGDGSTYEVVV
+365 
-379 SFDKEAGIP
+379 
-388 ENAKLEVSEVT
+388 
-399 EADTDYYEYVSR
+399 
-411 TADAVDS
+411 
-418 NITDLNYIK
+418 
-427 LLDIKI
+427 
-433 IDENGNKVALSAPVD
+433 
-448 VQIRLLDTEETNYVQ
+448 
-463 VVHFAESTKVEVI
+463 
-476 DPSVDVNTVCFE
+476 
-488 TSGFSIY
+488 
-495 AIVDL
+495 
-500 EEEDHVARVQY
+500 
-511 TFQNSDGSSFE
+511 
-522 FLDASGKPVDYQI
+522 
-535 IKNGEALEQ
+535 
-544 VDIPAID
+544 
-551 ASNQTFRG
+551 
-559 WFIYL
+559 
-564 KDGENY
+564 
-570 VATGEE
+570 
-576 IDFGEAISIST
+576 
-587 GADETTITAT
+587 
-597 TVKIAN
+597 
-603 EDNTSGDTGKYP
+603 
-615 DYTVYLRPVYG
+615 
-626 NVHYLTFYNSID
+626 
-638 GAPVYSRIQVDH
+638 
-650 GSTYDISQMEAV
+650 
-662 PPDATVEYDEDGNPV
+662 
-677 VTSLSYVFTGWSSA
+677 
-691 AGSTLETSDDP
+691 
-702 DSRTEISNTNV
+702 
-713 TVNSDME
+713 
-720 FYPVFRLSHWLSFY
+720 
-734 SAPTGSGATYFP
+734 
-746 PVYILNGQTTASAKP
+746 
-761 TADPEWQGHEFV
+761 
-773 GWFLTEDTDYLSDG
+773 
-787 ETADDA
+787 
-793 YQFNGTI
+793 
-800 SSDTTLYAHWNAG
+800 
-813 TANVTVV
+813 
-820 YWREKVTDDKSVWE
+820 
-834 DTTGTTKSYEY
+834 
-845 YSQANYTAT
+845 
-854 VGTEFAFS
+854 
-862 EEIILD
+862 
-868 LGRGY
+868 
-873 TTNTIKSD
+873 
-881 ASVRVQP
+881 
-888 DGSSVLNVYIDRDLI
+888 
-903 RYLFY
+903 
-908 YGGTVGTNPGFDNEV
+908 
-923 YTTYKEDEKGTML
+923 ML

-961 YVWMAIRTDGTTLMD
+961 YVWMAIRKDGTTLMD
-976 ITTSFGAATE
+976 IATSFSAVTE

-998 KRFYVHAKSAN
+998 RRFYVHSKSAN
-1009 SHYER
+1009 SHYEQYR
-1014 YLQNTDGETYE
+1014 QKTDGETYE
-1025 TEPQYTFW
+1025 TEPQSTYW

-1049 TFVTDHVR
+1049 KFVVDHVR
-1057 LFLDDVNGIRTY
+1057 LFLDDVNGNRTY
-1069 FKPVENTNGKG
+1069 FKPVEDTNGKG

-1094 VTPPVRIPSYAWEY
+1094 VTPPARIPSYAWEY
-1108 VLDDEGNICQDLN
+1108 VRDDEGNICQDLN
-1121 AVKEAAADELALY
+1121 AVKAAAADELALY

-1175 LVDELD
+1175 LVDELG

-1205 TQEYK
+1205 TQEYE

-1224 FDWTQTMP
+1224 FDWNQTMP
-1232 NKDVPVYIKW
+1232 GNDVPVYIKW

-1309 STRKAYYTTDEGEAT
+1309 STRKAYYTTDKGEAT
-1324 DTEIKYAVDGTAY
+1324 DTETKYAVDGTAY

-1404 DGTAPED
+1404 NGTAPVDE
-1411 KNQYIDKSYTSVA
+1411 NQYIDKSYTSVA

-1491 SQTEMKT
+1491 SRTEMET
-1498 SGNVTVHTDNSEDP
+1498 NENDNVTVNKDNREDP
-1512 TIVIYPEIIN
+1512 TIVIYPEKIN

-1530 NGYFS
+1530 NQYFS

-1548 EATTPWLIYDDSTSK
+1548 EATTPWLIYDDSTK
-1563 YSLSTGSGPQVQV
+1563 EYSLSTGPGAQV

-1611 VDISNTEKNLQD
+1611 VDISDTNKNLQD

-1687 TVSKSGIKYD
+1687 TVSKSGITYD

-1725 AGEELPMTGGSGTLP
+1725 AGEELPHTGGTGTLMTAKADKNSADIKFTNTYNP
-1740 YTLGGIALI
+1740 PEKHHKRGSSTGDSANGALW
-1749 MASALMYGFKM
+1749 ALMLLLAGGALAGTIWY
-1760 RRRER
+1760 RRRKKV
-1765 RLN
+1765 

>member
-1 MNHNEKP
+1 MN
-8 DILSRIRS
+8 
-16 MKLRKEFTVL
+16 
-26 LAFFVMI
+26 FVMKMVEQI
-33 STSYVMIHPGEA
+33 MELFRKTKQRKRVVSVIAALVLIVSTIAP
-45 LNNSTARSFMFFNE
+45 
-59 EEGMEETAAPT
+59 AAS
-70 EVPDINAMLDAD
+70 AFA
-82 RDSGVVEEVPA
+82 VEENTASTQAYSEEIA
-93 EEVQSE
+93 EEVEPEENDETVDNETGDDLLSVDTEKSEADIEEADIESEEAGQEESADAGETSDDTADMDDQAIEEAVDETSEDAAYSTTARASEAAAGETAQETAPVIEPARLVFEAENYTVYADFDESAGFPEGVELKVKEITREDDPEIYDQYYQKALEQVQDKYDENTGLSFAKFYDISFVHDGREIEPSGEVKVRIEYKKTVE
-99 TETAEETYSSAP
+99 TETTKAVEAIHFNKEDEEKAE
-111 TQTPAET
+111 
-118 VVPTLEPTA
+118 VID
-127 TPENTATAEA
+127 AEA
-137 EGTPASTAMTTAES
+137 EGT
-151 ESSSDPFS
+151 
-159 TASAEPETTGTPEAT
+159 
-174 ETPEAT
+174 
-180 LTPEPSPSTTPETE
+180 
-194 DEVLYPAIDFG
+194 
-205 EITPLEEDG
+205 
-214 TETEENLKV
+214 
-223 VIKAPEGAFPEGT
+223 
-236 TVKVVLVRDTEI
+236 
-248 LDAIEKAAVDATE
+248 EKAVEAVE
-261 DHVAVKQVQAVDITF
+261 F
-276 ADKDGNEVQPAKP
+276 E
-289 IAVSFKSEL
+289 
-298 VKEAENT
+298 
-305 TVVHVEQDENKEK
+305 
-318 ITDTKTVDTIAKPE
+318 
-332 DSDLV
+332 SDQ
-337 DSIEDNEVV
+337 
-346 IEADSF
+346 F

-433 IDENGNKVALSAPVD
+433 IDENGNKVALNAPVD

-511 TFQNSDGSSFE
+511 TFQNSDGSRFE
-522 FLDASGKPVDYQI
+522 FLDASGNKVDYQI

-564 KDGENY
+564 KDGGNY

-638 GAPVYSRIQVDH
+638 GAPVYSRIQVDD

-677 VTSLSYVFTGWSSA
+677 VTSLSYVFTGWSST

-720 FYPVFRLSHWLSFY
+720 FYPVFRLSHWLNFY

-746 PVYILNGQTTASAKP
+746 SVYILNGQTTASAKP

-820 YWREKVTDDKSVWE
+820 YWRENATDDKSVWE
-834 DTTGTTKSYEY
+834 DTTGKTKSYEY

-862 EEIILD
+862 KDIILD
-868 LGRGY
+868 LGRGF

-881 ASVRVQP
+881 ASVKVQP

-908 YGGTVGTNPGFDNEV
+908 YGGTVGTNPGFGNEV
-923 YTTYKEDEKGTML
+923 YTTYKEDCEGTML

-976 ITTSFGAATE
+976 IATSFSAVNE

-998 KRFYVHAKSAN
+998 RRFYVHSKSAN
-1009 SHYER
+1009 SHYEQYR
-1014 YLQNTDGETYE
+1014 QNTDGETYE
-1025 TEPQYTFW
+1025 TEPQSSYW

-1049 TFVTDHVR
+1049 KFVVDHVR
-1057 LFLDDVNGIRTY
+1057 LFLDDVNGNRTY

-1094 VTPPVRIPSYAWEY
+1094 VTLPARIPSRAWEY
-1108 VLDDEGNICQDLN
+1108 VRDDEGNICQDLN
-1121 AVKEAAADELALY
+1121 AVKAAAADELALY
-1134 PNNVK
+1134 PNNVM
-1139 FYQNSTGVYKIVYY
+1139 FYKDKTGVYKRVFY

-1175 LVDELD
+1175 LVDELG

-1210 WDGKYYADVECTVE
+1210 WDGKYYADEECTVE

-1232 NKDVPVYIKW
+1232 GKDVPVYIKW

-1324 DTEIKYAVDGTAY
+1324 DTETKYAVDGTAY

-1404 DGTAPED
+1404 NGTAPVD

-1491 SQTEMKT
+1491 SQTEMET
-1498 SGNVTVHTDNSEDP
+1498 NGNVTVYKDNSEDP

-1530 NGYFS
+1530 NQYFS

-1548 EATTPWLIYDDSTSK
+1548 EATTPWLIYNDSTNK
-1563 YSLSTGSGPQVQV
+1563 YSLSTRPGAQV

-1589 DGNIVYA
+1589 DGIIVYA

-1611 VDISNTEKNLQD
+1611 VDISDTNKNLQD

-1687 TVSKSGIKYD
+1687 TVSKSGITYD

-1725 AGEELPMTGGSGTLP
+1725 AGEELPHTGGTGTLMTAKADKNSADIKFTNTYNP
-1740 YTLGGIALI
+1740 PEKHHKRGSSTGDSANGALW
-1749 MASALMYGFKM
+1749 ALMLLLAGGALAGTVWF
-1760 RRRER
+1760 RRRKKI
-1765 RLN
+1765 